1 MVTCASSIH
10 KNLLMSSSQ
19 GSNQS
24 DSSSQELHQVI
35 SEGGESLIVAADS
48 FVGDDSVEALETQVC
63 VVYTQSIYNIISMLI
78 NSIFFLTCDILLCYS
93 VTQSM
98 KLITV

>member
-1 MVTCASSIH
+1 MVTCASSIYT
-10 KNLLMSSSQ
+10 NLLMSTSQ

-48 FVGDDSVEALETQVC
+48 FVGDDSVEALETQV
-63 VVYTQSIYNIISMLI
+63 VYTPHIYNTISMPI
-78 NSIFFLTCDILLCYS
+78 NTIYFLTCDILLCYS
-93 VTQSM
+93 VTQCIKFM
-98 KLITV
+98 TV

>member
-1 MVTCASSIH
+1 
-10 KNLLMSSSQ
+10 MSSSQ

-48 FVGDDSVEALETQVC
+48 FVGDDSVEALETQV
-63 VVYTQSIYNIISMLI
+63 VYTQHIYIYIYNKICMLI
-78 NSIFFLTCDILLCYS
+78 NTILFFCHVMSCCVI
-93 VTQSM
+93 Q
-98 KLITV
+98 

>member
-1 MVTCASSIH
+1 
-10 KNLLMSSSQ
+10 MSSPQ

-48 FVGDDSVEALETQVC
+48 FVGDDSVEALETQV
-63 VVYTQSIYNIISMLI
+63 VYIQYIYTQHNKHAYQQHIYFFCHVISCCVI
-78 NSIFFLTCDILLCYS
+78 
-93 VTQSM
+93 Q
-98 KLITV
+98 

>member
-1 MVTCASSIH
+1 
-10 KNLLMSSSQ
+10 MSSSQ

-48 FVGDDSVEALETQVC
+48 FVGDDSVEALETQV
-63 VVYTQSIYNIISMLI
+63 VYTQHIYIYIQQNMHAYQHYII
-78 NSIFFLTCDILLCYS
+78 FLSCDVLLCYS
-93 VTQSM
+93 VTQYI
-98 KLITV
+98 KLMTHYKHN